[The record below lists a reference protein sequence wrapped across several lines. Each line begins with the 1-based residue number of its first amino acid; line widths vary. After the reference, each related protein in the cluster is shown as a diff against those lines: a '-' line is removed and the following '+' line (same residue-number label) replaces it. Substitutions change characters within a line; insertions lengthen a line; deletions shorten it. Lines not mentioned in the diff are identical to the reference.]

1 MTNTTTT
8 DTTNDTTADAEPAEG
23 QESTTDQE
31 THDDARGE
39 AAKYR
44 RRLRETE
51 AERDAL
57 SGRVEA
63 AQRALVDHVASTAGR
78 IQPAALWASGAKL
91 ADLLDADGNVDPAAV
106 TVACDTAARTL
117 GLSRTPKPDPSQGQG
132 GRSSSKG
139 WKDAFRP
146 AGV

>member
-1 MTNTTTT
+1 MTDTTTTT
-8 DTTNDTTADAEPAEG
+8 DASTTDLNTEPAEN
-23 QESTTDQE
+23 TTPDQNAEE
-31 THDDARGE
+31 TQDARGE

-106 TVACDTAARTL
+106 TAACDTAARTL
-117 GLSRTPKPDPSQGQG
+117 GLARIPKSDRSQGMG
-132 GRSSSKG
+132 GTSGNG
-139 WKDAFRP
+139 WTDAFRP
-146 AGV
+146 R